1 MDNIGK
7 GYETWWRDHR
17 EWLESFGYKLRR
29 DLQVIPQ
36 EVLSDQKRG
45 RLQFVRVSAV
55 GVFWTDQS
63 ILNSES
69 KYVNGR
75 YAHSGWKTRHVEEG

>member
-17 EWLESFGYKLRR
+17 EWLEGFGYKLRR

-36 EVLSDQKRG
+36 DVISDQKKG
-45 RLQFVRVSAV
+45 RLQFVRASLAGVRVSELINTK
-55 GVFWTDQS
+55 FRTQ
-63 ILNSES
+63 IC
-69 KYVNGR
+69 
-75 YAHSGWKTRHVEEG
+75 